1 MQINE
6 LIFAIMIKGKLLL
19 SSIILIICLGI
30 ISCSKEEDGLE
41 DNQDLVTPDWTSE
54 THSSEVTPSFDIVF
68 PSNQVNRIDIE
79 IDPED
84 WDMMQ
89 TDLEDNINKG
99 KQGPQAGELDF
110 DPIWVP
116 CNVYFNNIEW
126 YKVGIRFKGNSS
138 LNSSYRAGIKKLPFK
153 LDFDQFEDEWP
164 IINNQRFYG
173 FKQLSLKNN
182 FEDQSFIR
190 ENIASRLFSEFG
202 LVSPRTSFY
211 RLYINYG
218 DGEQYFGLY
227 TLVEEVDDTVIK
239 TQYKND
245 GGNLYKPEGTGA
257 SFASGTFLSSDMYKK
272 NNESENDYSD
282 VQSLYEVINSTKRE
296 SEHESWKADLEEV
309 FDVSIFLKWLAANTV
324 MQNWDTYGVMTH
336 NYYLYHNPDTGKLEW
351 IPWDGNEALKD
362 GKMGGALSISLD
374 EVSNNWPL
382 IRYIVDDEEW
392 LAQYKHELVDFTLN
406 VFVPETMSTIYENY
420 RELLY
425 EYVAGNSGEQKD
437 YTFLNS
443 SADFDNSIE
452 HLIQQVSDRILVVQE
467 YISE

>member
-1 MQINE
+1 MQIKE
-6 LIFAIMIKGKLLL
+6 SKFTRMIKEKLFIC
-19 SSIILIICLGI
+19 SVSLIICFGI
-30 ISCSKEEDGLE
+30 ISCSKEDDGLE
-41 DNQDLVTPDWTSE
+41 DNQVLETPDWTIE
-54 THSSEVTPSFDIVF
+54 THSSDVTPGFDIVF

-79 IDPED
+79 IASED
-84 WDMMQ
+84 WGTMQ
-89 TDLEDNINKG
+89 ADLEDNLNKG
-99 KQGPQAGELDF
+99 QGPLAGDLDF
-110 DPIWVP
+110 DPVWVP

-164 IINNQRFYG
+164 TIKDQRFYG

-190 ENIASRLFSEFG
+190 ESIASRLFSEFG
-202 LVSPRTSFY
+202 LVSPHTSFY
-211 RLYINYG
+211 RLYIDYG
-218 DGEQYFGLY
+218 EGEQYFGLY
-227 TLVEEVDDTVIK
+227 TLVEEVDDSVIK
-239 TQYKND
+239 TQYND
-245 GGNLYKPEGTGA
+245 DSGNLYKPEGSGA
-257 SFASGTFLSSDMYKK
+257 SFASGTFLTSDMNKK

-282 VQSLYEVINSTKRE
+282 VQSLYELINNAKRE
-296 SEHESWKADLEEV
+296 NDHESWKADLEKV
-309 FDVSIFLKWLAANTV
+309 FDVPIFLKWLAANTV

-336 NYYLYHNPDTGKLEW
+336 NYYLYHNPASGKLEW

-374 EVSNNWPL
+374 EVSSDWPL

-392 LAQYKHELVDFTLN
+392 LAQYKQELVDFTLTF
-406 VFVPETMSTIYENY
+406 FVPETMSEIYENN

-425 EYVAGNSGEQKD
+425 EYVAGELGEQED

-443 SADFDNSIE
+443 SADFDNSINY
-452 HLIQQVSDRILVVQE
+452 LIQQVSDRNLVVQE
-467 YISE
+467 YLSE